1 MRSVSFDVDGTLI
14 DNKQLVR
21 QAYEMAGITMSDD
34 EWASCFGKTFSEWL
48 VERCG
53 GDYQKAWEVHRVKN
67 ERYALLVAEQNAL
80 TVLPPTHLA
89 RELRAEGDVYFVTG
103 ASNVAANTVLM
114 ALGLDVHPAFVN
126 AALSIEGKIEWII
139 ELDTVHIDDDIRIVE
154 GLLDRG
160 YPYVVHY
167 TIGDSLDGLRA
178 AVEYLWTP

>member
-21 QAYEMAGITMSDD
+21 QAYDMAGITMSDE

-53 GDYQKAWEVHRVKN
+53 GDYQKAWETHRVKN
-67 ERYALLVAEQNAL
+67 ECYAALVAAPNAL
-80 TVLPPTHLA
+80 AVLPPTHLA
-89 RELRAEGDVYFVTG
+89 HELRTAGDVYFVTG

-126 AALSIEGKIEWII
+126 AALSIEGKIDWII
-139 ELDTVHIDDDIRIVE
+139 ELGTIHIDDDARIVD
-154 GLLDRG
+154 GLLERG
-160 YPYVVHY
+160 YPFIVHY
-167 TIGDSLDGLRA
+167 TIGHTLVELKA
-178 AVEYLWTP
+178 AVEFLWTL